1 LRISSALATPII
13 TITGYDRVF
22 GVRSGIVRNAGYAKK
37 EMVHASRSENGHRDA
52 VIRNFP
58 VIGEAIRNLPDELRE
73 RYPDTD
79 RRKIAGKIIKPV

>member
-1 LRISSALATPII
+1 MRDMP
-13 TITGYDRVF
+13 
-22 GVRSGIVRNAGYAKK
+22 KK
-37 EMVHASRSENGHRDA
+37 MVDASRSENVYRDA

-79 RRKIAGKIIKPV
+79 WRKIAGKIIKPV